1 MSLLI
6 IEDDKKI
13 ADYTKLSLLEEGFS
27 VDVAYSGEKG
37 LDLISQNN
45 YDTIILDWML
55 PGIDGLEVCKKIRAQ
70 SILTPIIMLT
80 AKVFVEDRV
89 KSLNSGAD
97 DYIAKPFYF
106 EELLARINAQI
117 RRMSYTNNPIIDIDN
132 LSINMQKREVS
143 RKNVLIELTN
153 KEYEILELLI
163 LNRGHIVKTKT
174 IMNKIWKEDDE
185 VNHNLINVYMHHLRY
200 KIDKKNQKPLITTI
214 RKHGFRIENI

>member
-1 MSLLI
+1 M
-6 IEDDKKI
+6 
-13 ADYTKLSLLEEGFS
+13 EEGFN
-27 VDVAYSGEKG
+27 VDVAYTGEEG
-37 LDLISQNN
+37 LELIEQNR
-45 YDTIILDWML
+45 YDAIILDWML
-55 PGIDGLEVCKKIRAQ
+55 PGIDGLEVCQTIRTK

-117 RRMSYTNNPIIDIDN
+117 RRMAYTHNPIIDIDT
-132 LSINMQKREVS
+132 LTINMQKREVF
-143 RKNVLIELTN
+143 REKKLIDLTN
-153 KEYEILELLI
+153 KEYEIIELLV
-163 LNRGHIVKTKT
+163 LNRGHIVNNKT
-174 IMNKIWKEDDE
+174 IMQKIWKEEDD

-214 RKHGFRIENI
+214 RKHGFRLENI

>member
-27 VDVAYSGEKG
+27 VDIAYTGEDG
-37 LDLISQNN
+37 LELVYQNR
-45 YDTIILDWML
+45 YDAIILDWML
-55 PGIDGLEVCKKIRAQ
+55 PGIDGLEVCQTIRAK
-70 SILTPIIMLT
+70 SIITPIIMLT

-117 RRMSYTNNPIIDIDN
+117 RRMAYTNNPIIDIDS
-132 LSINMQKREVS
+132 LKINMQKREVF
-143 RKNVLIELTN
+143 RENKLIELTN
-153 KEYEILELLI
+153 KEYEILELLV
-163 LNRGHIVKTKT
+163 LNRGHIVNNKT
-174 IMNKIWKEDDE
+174 IMEKVWKDE
-185 VNHNLINVYMHHLRY
+185 NDINHNLINVYMHHLRY

-214 RKHGFRIENI
+214 RKHGFKLDA

>member
-27 VDVAYSGEKG
+27 VDVAYTGEEG
-37 LDLISQNN
+37 LELVYQNR
-45 YDTIILDWML
+45 YDAIILDWML
-55 PGIDGLEVCKKIRAQ
+55 PGIDGLEVCQTIRAK

-117 RRMSYTNNPIIDIDN
+117 RRMAYTNNPIIDIDS
-132 LSINMQKREVS
+132 LTINMQKREVF
-143 RKNVLIELTN
+143 RENKLIELTS
-153 KEYEILELLI
+153 KEYEILELLVV
-163 LNRGHIVKTKT
+163 NRGHVVNNKT
-174 IMNKIWKEDDE
+174 IMEEVWKDE
-185 VNHNLINVYMHHLRY
+185 NDINHNLINVYMHHLRY

-214 RKHGFRIENI
+214 RKHGFKLDA